1 MKYKLLGIDVDGTL
15 IGPDQ
20 QVTREIIRAVGA
32 AKRAGLRI
40 CLATGRSYVETEPI
54 WRQLR
59 LSTQHAPVILSGGA
73 LVCEP
78 LTGRTLWARTIP
90 RQLAFEFADALDELG
105 HSAMAIVDVWR
116 WGVDYYLAESAD
128 ADVAAR
134 QWFAKMDVKV
144 RSVRRLADAVELPN
158 PLRISFVVDPD
169 RAAATVAK
177 LLEQF
182 GSRLNIHSIVAPNYG
197 VTVIE
202 AFADGTDKFAALTY
216 VAQGYQISSAHIAA
230 IGDDVND
237 LAMIRKAGLGVA
249 MGRAVESVRNAADY
263 VATDGLA
270 AFIDGLVAGQFEG
283 V

>member
-20 QVTREIIRAVGA
+20 QVTRQIIRAVGA
-32 AKRAGLRI
+32 ADRAGLRI
-40 CLATGRSYVETEPI
+40 CLATGRSYVETASI

-59 LSTQHAPVILSGGA
+59 LTAPHAPLILIGGA

-78 LTGRTLWARTIP
+78 LTGRTLWGRTIP
-90 RQLAFEFADALDELG
+90 RRLAFEFADALDELG
-105 HSAMAIVDVWR
+105 HSAMAIVDAWR

-134 QWFAKMDVKV
+134 RWFAKMDVKV
-144 RSVRRLADAVELPN
+144 RRVRRLADAPEFPN

-169 RAAATVAK
+169 RAAVTVAK

-182 GSRLNIHSIVAPNYG
+182 GARLNIHSIVAPNYG

-202 AFADGTDKFAALTY
+202 GFAGGTDKSAALTY
-216 VAQGYQISSAHIAA
+216 VAQGYQISPGHIAA
-230 IGDDVND
+230 VGDDVND

-249 MGRAVESVRNAADY
+249 MGRAAESVRSAADY

-270 AFIDGLVAGQFEG
+270 AFIDGLVAGRFDG